1 MKEYRTINKI
11 AGPLVFVE
19 KTEPV
24 AYQELVN
31 IVLFD
36 GTIKRGQVLDT
47 SDELVVVQ
55 VFETTTGIGRDSGI
69 RFTGETIKMPVGR
82 EMLGRILSGGGKPI
96 DGGPEIVPE
105 KRLDITGAAINPYAR
120 GMPADFIQT
129 GVSTIDGTNTLVRG
143 QKLPI
148 FSGAGLPHNNV
159 ALQIARQAKVP
170 GSTENFAVVFAAMG
184 ITKEEAN
191 YFMQDFERTGA
202 LERAVVFLNLADD
215 PAVERIITPR
225 LALTTAEYL
234 AFELGM
240 HVLVILTDMTNYC
253 EALRQIGAAREEVPG
268 RRGYPGYMYTDL
280 ACIYERAGMIK
291 GQKGSVTQIPILTMP
306 GDDITHP
313 IPDLT
318 GYITEGQIVVNRDL
332 HRKGIYP
339 PINVLPSLSRLMNL
353 GIGKGHTREDH
364 KKVSDQMYAGYA
376 EGNDLRGL
384 VAIVGKDA
392 LSERDRLLLEFAD
405 LFENRFVRQGYDE
418 DRTIEDTLNL
428 GWELLST
435 LPVEQLTRI
444 DRDLI
449 NRFHPKFKSGA
460 KKE

>member
-19 KTEPV
+19 KTEPI

-31 IVLFD
+31 VVLAD

-55 VFETTTGIGRDSGI
+55 IFETTTGIGKDSGV
-69 RFTGETIKMPVGR
+69 RFTGETIKMPVGK

-129 GVSTIDGTNTLVRG
+129 GISTIDGTNTLVRG

-148 FSGAGLPHNNV
+148 FSAAGLPHNNV

-191 YFMQDFERTGA
+191 YFMADFERTGA

-280 ACIYERAGMIK
+280 ASLYERAGMIK
-291 GQKGSVTQIPILTMP
+291 GLKGSVTQIPILTMP

-318 GYITEGQIVVNRDL
+318 GYITEGQIVVSREL

-353 GIGKGHTREDH
+353 GIGKGKTREDH

-418 DRTIEDTLNL
+418 DRTIEDTLNI
-428 GWELLST
+428 GWDILST

-444 DRDLI
+444 DRELI
-449 NRFHPKFKSGA
+449 NKYHPKIKAGA

>member
-1 MKEYRTINKI
+1 M
-11 AGPLVFVE
+11 
-19 KTEPV
+19 
-24 AYQELVN
+24 
-31 IVLFD
+31 
-36 GTIKRGQVLDT
+36 
-47 SDELVVVQ
+47 VVVQ
-55 VFETTTGIGRDSGI
+55 IFETTTGIGRDSGV
-69 RFTGETIKMPVGR
+69 RFTGETIKMPVGH

-129 GVSTIDGTNTLVRG
+129 GISTIDGTNTLVRG

-148 FSGAGLPHNNV
+148 FSAAGLPHNNV

-191 YFMQDFERTGA
+191 YFMADFERTGA

-291 GQKGSVTQIPILTMP
+291 GKKGSVTQIPILTMP

-318 GYITEGQIVVNRDL
+318 GYITEGQIVVSREL

-353 GIGKGHTREDH
+353 GIGKGKTREDH

-418 DRTIEDTLNL
+418 DRTIEDTLGV
-428 GWELLST
+428 GWEILST

-449 NRFHPKFKSGA
+449 AKYHPKAKAGA